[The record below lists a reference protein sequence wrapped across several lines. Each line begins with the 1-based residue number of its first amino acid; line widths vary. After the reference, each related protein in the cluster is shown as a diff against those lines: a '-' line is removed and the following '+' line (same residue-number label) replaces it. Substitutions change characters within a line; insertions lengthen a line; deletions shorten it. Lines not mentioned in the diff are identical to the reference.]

1 MRIKL
6 TCLLISC
13 VLTVMGQ
20 TGYDVN
26 NEPIAPGVEDF
37 DQRLLEWEQ
46 STKLTNE
53 CFSNNEYISYPDSV
67 YVDRLQSLPTEMELT
82 FNPIVRDHIEKYA
95 KHGRKVV
102 SRMLGEGAHYFPLFE
117 EILDKEGIP
126 LELKYLP
133 VIESALNPTIRSR
146 AGATGLWQFMLATG
160 KNYGLEV
167 NSLVDERC
175 DPAKSTLAAARYLKD
190 LYYIYDDW
198 NLAIAAYNCGP
209 GNVNKAIRRS
219 GGQTDY
225 WAIYPHLPKETRA
238 YVPTFIAAIYIM
250 NYHSEHNICPL
261 DCEFP
266 SMDSLKINKKLHFRQ
281 IANVLDI
288 PVSDLRKYNPQF
300 KNDLIPGNHKEYTL
314 NLPAHKSLAFIDNED
329 LIYSKSSL
337 NPIRVP
343 KKKTEVKEQVPTK
356 YIKAKEF
363 LAFEQESDDAAEV
376 QAQVVTSYH
385 QIKRGETLY
394 KIARSNGVS
403 IKELK
408 MWNNLKSNN
417 IKAGSQLK
425 IQRIEYVAIEK
436 PKLKEPELLIVSLD
450 KTSTI
455 GAMDNYTKNIDKDI
469 AMNRAFDNQNAYN
482 QLKSAAS
489 ANEYDYYQ
497 ALALAEKN
505 KKKNVFKQLA
515 SAAGTAY
522 GAVKNWGES
531 TFHKLRDGIRGE
543 QPDVHLAYL
552 EANKGKEKPLA
563 EEKVNLAVEAVLS
576 VPSGEALVEE
586 TKVFANIP
594 SDKDFIKIYHK
605 VKIGETVTQIASRYK
620 VTRDDIISWNNLPT
634 GFVKVR
640 QRLLIYAP
648 KAIGL
653 AENQMSYD

>member
-20 TGYDVN
+20 TGYDVDS
-26 NEPIAPGVEDF
+26 EAIAPSVEDF

-46 STKLTNE
+46 NTKLTNE
-53 CFSNNEYISYPDSV
+53 CFSNNKYITYPDSV
-67 YVDRLQSLPTEMELT
+67 YADRLQSLPTEMELT
-82 FNPIVRDHIEKYA
+82 YNPIVRDHIEKYA

-102 SRMLGEGAHYFPLFE
+102 SRMLGEGEHYFPLFE

-133 VIESALNPTIRSR
+133 IIESALNPTIRSR

-175 DPAKSTLAAARYLKD
+175 DPAKSTLAAAKYLKD

-198 NLAIAAYNCGP
+198 NLVIAAYNCGP

-225 WAIYPHLPKETRA
+225 WAIYQHLPKETRA
-238 YVPTFIAAIYIM
+238 YVPAFIAAIYIM

-261 DCEFP
+261 DCKFP
-266 SMDSLKINKKLHFRQ
+266 SMDSLKINQKLHFRQ

-288 PVSDLRKYNPQF
+288 PMSDLRKYNPQF

-329 LIYSKSSL
+329 LIYSKTSL

-343 KKKTEVKEQVPTK
+343 KKKTVVKEQVPTK
-356 YIKAKEF
+356 FIKAEEF
-363 LAFEQESDDAAEV
+363 LAFEQESDAVEM
-376 QAQVVTSYH
+376 QAQLVTSYH
-385 QIKRGETLY
+385 QVERGETLY
-394 KIARSNGVS
+394 KIARSNGVT

-417 IKAGSQLK
+417 LKVGSELK

-450 KTSTI
+450 HTSTM
-455 GAMDNYTKNIDKDI
+455 GVMDNYTKNIETDI
-469 AMNRAFDNQNAYN
+469 SMQRAFDNQNAYN
-482 QLKSAAS
+482 QLRLAAS
-489 ANEYDYYQ
+489 INEYEYQ
-497 ALALAEKN
+497 TLALAEKN

-531 TFHKLRDGIRGE
+531 TFYKLRDGIRGE

-552 EANKGKEKPLA
+552 KANKDKPQPIVSENLTIVSTP
-563 EEKVNLAVEAVLS
+563 EENLA
-576 VPSGEALVEE
+576 GE
-586 TKVFANIP
+586 TKTFATNIP
-594 SDKDFIKIYHK
+594 SDENFVKIYHK

-620 VTRDDIISWNNLPT
+620 VKRDDIISWNNLPT
-634 GFVKVR
+634 GLVKVR

-648 KAIGL
+648 KAVGL